1 MSSSNH
7 QLEAKV
13 NSLELRIELSSQ
25 RIRTLVD
32 AMPVGLFLITEG
44 GTIEA
49 ANPQCLTTF
58 GGQYGDYRGR
68 KITDFVIS
76 HGELFTIP
84 ALQETVSESVTAK
97 AKKLDGKE
105 FPAVVTVRP
114 FGTPPDQLFA
124 IFVEDVTKKHE
135 VERMK
140 KEFMAMVS
148 HDLRTPLTSLMMTHE
163 LLEDG
168 RYGELNEAG
177 LRGMRRASES
187 IKRLMNLVND
197 LLDLEKIESGQ
208 LELYLEIVPVL
219 AMVEDSLAAVAA
231 LLSKKELQLEIAVKE
246 SSLMAFTDR
255 ERLIQTM
262 VNLLSNAIKFSE
274 PGKKLIVKA
283 ERRGGDVLFGIVDQ
297 GRGIPADRVETVFE
311 RFKQVN
317 REDGARGTGSGLG
330 LAICKSIIELNGGK
344 IGVVSTVGQGSTFW
358 FSLPASVEQYQRLR
372 ASINDRQG
380 LNGENSS
387 S

>member
-44 GTIEA
+44 ALIEA

-58 GGQYGDYRGR
+58 GGQYGDYRGK
-68 KITDFVIS
+68 KISDFIITQS
-76 HGELFTIP
+76 ELFTP
-84 ALQETVSESVTAK
+84 KALQESISESESIAVTG
-97 AKKLDGKE
+97 KKLDGTE
-105 FPAVVTVRP
+105 FPAVVMVRP

-135 VERMK
+135 IERMK
-140 KEFMAMVS
+140 QEFMAMVS

-163 LLEDG
+163 LLESG
-168 RYGELNEAG
+168 HYGELNEAG
-177 LRGMRRASES
+177 VRGMRRASES
-187 IKRLMNLVND
+187 IKRLMNMVND

-208 LELYLEIVPVL
+208 LELFLELVPVSGL
-219 AMVEDSLAAVAA
+219 VEDSLDAVAA
-231 LLSKKELQLEIAVKE
+231 LVSKKDLQLVIAIKE
-246 SSLMAFTDR
+246 DLRVYADR
-255 ERLIQTM
+255 ERIIQTM

-274 PGKKLIVKA
+274 AGKQLIVKA
-283 ERRGGDVLFGIVDQ
+283 EQRGDDVLFGIVDQ
-297 GRGIPADRVETVFE
+297 GRGIPAEKINSIFE

-330 LAICKSIIELNGGK
+330 LAICKSIVELNGGK
-344 IGVVSTVGQGSTFW
+344 IGVVSQSGLGSTFW
-358 FSLPASVEQYQRLR
+358 FSLPGNVEQYQRLTTVT
-372 ASINDRQG
+372 NDK
-380 LNGENSS
+380 
-387 S
+387 